1 MQGILYR
8 GIVAG
13 AAFAIIGCFRS
24 PTARFFTLSPHIEQ
38 SQSSVLSPQG
48 ARVALVSLT
57 LPSYVLDPRM
67 SVIAEGNEVL
77 RDEFERWAEDLD
89 ENFRRVFL
97 DDLSRQLGSSNVYTS
112 DAVAPQ
118 PGALLLRADV
128 LRFDTDTDRMA
139 RLRVRWSLSSEGAA
153 PSFVISEW
161 TESFQ
166 EESSAA
172 RVKAMSALVAS
183 LAREV
188 AAKVT
193 SLAG

>member
-1 MQGILYR
+1 MRVILCRGIL
-8 GIVAG
+8 AC

-24 PTARFFTLSPHIEQ
+24 PEARFFTLSSHIEQ
-38 SQSSVLSPQG
+38 SQSNVPSPQG

-97 DDLSRQLGSSNVYTS
+97 DDLSRQLKSSNVYTS
-112 DAVAPQ
+112 DGVAPQ

-128 LRFDTDTDRMA
+128 LRFDTDTDRIA
-139 RLRVRWSLSSEGAA
+139 RLRVRWSLRSEGTA

-161 TESFQ
+161 TEPFQ
-166 EESSAA
+166 EESSGA
-172 RVKAMSALVAS
+172 RVKAMSELVAS
-183 LAREV
+183 FAREV
-188 AAKVT
+188 AAKAI
-193 SLAG
+193 SLAS